1 MHGRMKFASFCAL
14 PLRGFESRLE
24 KSFCSS
30 REECFAVG
38 LLVLVEC
45 LAVGLLVLV
54 ECLALGLGE
63 TVGAA
68 SVLLPVSKPE
78 AISKVF
84 LQSACD
90 LVSFAEPAFVLR
102 WVLACLL
109 LGLCMSV
116 GGKVGVLKLCSCGA
130 LSRVVCA
137 RKGSRKRRLPRKPKR
152 RVQVWNR
159 WMRVEVA
166 CARMMRVRREPAV
179 VKLGN
184 ALRKL
189 AEEVILEAVSH
200 VLMGVNFVLRLLAC
214 LGRKMK
220 AWFLGILPFEVRWKS
235 RSSQDCELCL
245 GLPVEVQV
253 EDSDEELIP
262 DPFSSPDPP
271 AESAQPPK
279 RPRKDPPRDDPPP
292 AAPVED
298 PVEPEDVPISAS
310 EQKLSLHRRQG
321 HQPYWRH
328 CDVCQSARGKIP
340 ARRRGMKSNAAP
352 GELQMDFGFFGRH
365 VRFLVCV
372 HVMSG
377 YLSTV
382 VLTPDEP
389 VAAKALCKIF
399 SEMGLHG
406 LDVVVHGDQENL
418 LESVCRDAAKDRTF
432 VGRSFHWV
440 PFAKERPQ
448 SKGIVERHVG
458 LLKESFWSVWL
469 GLEERVGGQLALDGE
484 LFAEGMRYT
493 TRMYNLFHIGTESQS
508 SPLERLRG
516 TSVVPTRTYEF
527 GSIGFGKPQT
537 ARREHRGKRLVRCI
551 YVGPQGPNGHGIRAF
566 VPLANTV
573 PRLELMGAYRSK
585 TPTEFDVPALKA
597 LLGSRE
603 DPERPIKFDVPPD
616 APQPPGPPSPV
627 ALPDGSV
634 EFPKGAEGEAE
645 VASPGAEVPDDL
657 SGYAPSD
664 VGMDDPALEHEEPL
678 MEDGDEGMDVDGVP
692 DDEDDAMEEGLTWL
706 QEFGLALLFD
716 GPDLR
721 VRSSQS
727 GTQSAEKDVWFSQKF
742 GGTKIWVKVPAN
754 VVCEV
759 SGAVLAQKDVV
770 AGMKLELEELDAF
783 SVVTIIDEKKA
794 RKIATRRIHTTRW
807 VITAKPSKENPN
819 RVRARLVVRD
829 YALGS
834 SPLAEG
840 IYSPTTSLEALRGVL
855 AIHAVRGGTLLSAD
869 VSVAFM
875 QAPVQGTE
883 VIKFPLS
890 MVSESHEPLF
900 GQLFKAMNGLRIGP
914 LSWYIEFTN
923 KLRSMGF
930 QETADPTVHRRC
942 DPAGL
947 VLILCYVDDLIVYSE
962 DPSQAE
968 EIFRVLAKIYKMKRT
983 GVLKPREVGT
993 LEFLGRVIVRLSYDG
1008 PILFG
1013 LKPGYL
1019 SSLGEEFQISA
1030 GKARNLPNLE
1040 RLYKGQKESVPISRE
1055 AYERY
1060 RRVLGKLMWASLT
1073 LAHLQY
1079 PVGFLGRFQQ
1089 DPDSRAENCLRAVVR
1104 WITVLP
1110 EFMQEFHPSGEETA
1124 EKNLTGYVD
1133 ASWNVVSVSGAL
1145 LCWRGMMLKS
1155 FSRKQ
1160 ATTALS
1166 SAEAELIALVEASKE
1181 AVYVALLMETLVFG
1195 LEKQQETG
1203 SFHLV
1208 FLSDSEAAISIS
1220 AMSGLLRRVRH
1231 LELRA
1236 RYLQELVTSGRLVLR
1251 WISGELNPSDG
1262 LTKSVSE
1269 DRMLQTLLEGC
1280 GLVRLPQEDVSRVH
1294 VALASAVDSVAVAEL
1309 PSNLEKYLDVA
1320 QDLARGIVPLLVI
1333 ELFCGPESAISQA
1346 CRRAGVAYIGITA
1359 SENFV
1364 DQNTQEFLAETL
1376 SVLKSRYC
1384 TRIYVHIATPCTAGC
1399 SWRHYNLRKPGFKKK
1414 WHAKLREHQRNWKLL
1429 GALLGPY
1436 AKETA
1441 LLVTQEWPKTSAL
1454 WKEEVFL
1461 KIQKRLGLSFGK
1473 VVDRCSFDG
1482 VYKKW
1487 YFCSNHEKW
1496 VELFKCSPCDG
1507 MHTHVECS
1515 LYESGFYPTKLGR
1528 ALVTAARKLLGQEG
1542 V

>member
-45 LAVGLLVLV
+45 LAVGLLAVV

-78 AISKVF
+78 ALSRVF
-84 LQSACD
+84 VHPSD
-90 LVSFAEPAFVLR
+90 LEQPAAGLR
-102 WVLACLL
+102 WVLAYLL
-109 LGLCMSV
+109 LGLCVSV
-116 GGKVGVLKLCSCGA
+116 GLKVGVKKLCFCFRLG
-130 LSRVVCA
+130 RVDCA
-137 RKGSRKRRLPRKPKR
+137 RKGSRKRRLPRNPKLR
-152 RVQVWNR
+152 LRVWNR

-166 CARMMRVRREPAV
+166 CARMMRARREPAA

-184 ALRKL
+184 ASRKL

-235 RSSQDCELCL
+235 RSSQDCELCF

-469 GLEERVGGQLALDGE
+469 GLEERVGGQLALGGE

-493 TRMYNLFHIGTESQS
+493 TRMYNLYHIGTESQS

-716 GPDLR
+716 RPDLR

-1294 VALASAVDSVAVAEL
+1294 VALASAVDSVVVAEL

-1359 SENFV
+1359 AENFV
-1364 DQNTQEFLAETL
+1364 DPNTQEFLAETL

-1414 WHAKLREHQRNWKLL
+1414 WQAKLREHQRNWKLL

>member
-1 MHGRMKFASFCAL
+1 MEVE
-14 PLRGFESRLE
+14 ESE
-24 KSFCSS
+24 
-30 REECFAVG
+30 
-38 LLVLVEC
+38 
-45 LAVGLLVLV
+45 
-54 ECLALGLGE
+54 
-63 TVGAA
+63 
-68 SVLLPVSKPE
+68 
-78 AISKVF
+78 
-84 LQSACD
+84 
-90 LVSFAEPAFVLR
+90 
-102 WVLACLL
+102 
-109 LGLCMSV
+109 
-116 GGKVGVLKLCSCGA
+116 
-130 LSRVVCA
+130 
-137 RKGSRKRRLPRKPKR
+137 
-152 RVQVWNR
+152 
-159 WMRVEVA
+159 
-166 CARMMRVRREPAV
+166 
-179 VKLGN
+179 
-184 ALRKL
+184 
-189 AEEVILEAVSH
+189 
-200 VLMGVNFVLRLLAC
+200 
-214 LGRKMK
+214 
-220 AWFLGILPFEVRWKS
+220 
-235 RSSQDCELCL
+235 
-245 GLPVEVQV
+245 
-253 EDSDEELIP
+253 EELIP
-262 DPFSSPDPP
+262 DPFPSPEPP
-271 AESAQPPK
+271 AEPKQHPK

-298 PVEPEDVPISAS
+298 PVEPEDVPINAS
-310 EQKLSLHRRQG
+310 EQKLALHRRQG

-389 VAAKALCKIF
+389 VAGKALCKIF

-418 LESVCRDAAKDRTF
+418 LELVCRDAAKDRTF

-440 PFAKERPQ
+440 PFSKERPQ

-469 GLEERVGGQLALDGE
+469 GLEERVGGQLALGGE

-493 TRMYNLFHIGTESQS
+493 TRMYNLFHISTDLHS

-516 TSVVPTRTYEF
+516 TSVVPSRTYEF

-551 YVGPQGPNGHGIRAF
+551 YVGPQGPNGHGVRAF

-645 VASPGAEVPDDL
+645 IAPPGAEADDL

-664 VGMDDPALEHEEPL
+664 VGMEDPAPELENPL
-678 MEDGDEGMDVDGVP
+678 MEDGDEEMDVDLAP

-706 QEFGLALLFD
+706 QEFGLSLLFD

-721 VRSSQS
+721 VRASQS
-727 GTQSAEKDVWFSQKF
+727 GTQVPEKDVWFSQKF

-783 SVVTIIDEKKA
+783 SVVTIIEESKA

-834 SPLAEG
+834 SPLSEG

-855 AIHAVRGGTLLSAD
+855 AIHAVKGGTLLSAD

-875 QAPVQGTE
+875 QAPVQSTE
-883 VIKFPLS
+883 VIKFPSS
-890 MVSESHEPLF
+890 MVDESHHPLF
-900 GQLFKAMNGLRIGP
+900 GRLFKAMNGLRIGP

-942 DPAGL
+942 DPTGL

-962 DPSQAE
+962 GPGQAE
-968 EIFRVLAKIYKMKRT
+968 EIFKVLAKSYKMKNT
-983 GVLKPREVGT
+983 GVVKPREAGT

-1079 PVGFLGRFQQ
+1079 PVGYLGRFQQ

-1124 EKNLTGYVD
+1124 EKSLTGYVD
-1133 ASWNVVSVSGAL
+1133 ASWNIVSVSGAL

-1160 ATTALS
+1160 ATTSLS
-1166 SAEAELIALVEASKE
+1166 SAEAELIALVEAAKE
-1181 AVYVALLMETLVFG
+1181 AIYVALLMETLVFG

-1203 SFHLV
+1203 SFKLV

-1280 GLVRLPQEDVSRVH
+1280 GLVRLPQEDVSRIQ
-1294 VALASAVDSVAVAEL
+1294 VALASVVESVAAAEL
-1309 PSNLEKYLDVA
+1309 PSNLESSLT
-1320 QDLARGIVPLLVI
+1320 LLRTW
-1333 ELFCGPESAISQA
+1333 L
-1346 CRRAGVAYIGITA
+1346 
-1359 SENFV
+1359 
-1364 DQNTQEFLAETL
+1364 
-1376 SVLKSRYC
+1376 
-1384 TRIYVHIATPCTAGC
+1384 
-1399 SWRHYNLRKPGFKKK
+1399 
-1414 WHAKLREHQRNWKLL
+1414 
-1429 GALLGPY
+1429 
-1436 AKETA
+1436 
-1441 LLVTQEWPKTSAL
+1441 
-1454 WKEEVFL
+1454 
-1461 KIQKRLGLSFGK
+1461 
-1473 VVDRCSFDG
+1473 
-1482 VYKKW
+1482 
-1487 YFCSNHEKW
+1487 
-1496 VELFKCSPCDG
+1496 
-1507 MHTHVECS
+1507 
-1515 LYESGFYPTKLGR
+1515 
-1528 ALVTAARKLLGQEG
+1528 EG
-1542 V
+1542 

>member
-45 LAVGLLVLV
+45 LAVGLLAVV

-78 AISKVF
+78 ALSRVF
-84 LQSACD
+84 VHPSD
-90 LVSFAEPAFVLR
+90 LEQPAAGLR
-102 WVLACLL
+102 WVLAYLL
-109 LGLCMSV
+109 LGLCVSV
-116 GGKVGVLKLCSCGA
+116 GLKVGVKKLCFCFRLG
-130 LSRVVCA
+130 RVDCA
-137 RKGSRKRRLPRKPKR
+137 RKGSRKRRLPRNPKLR
-152 RVQVWNR
+152 LRVWNR

-166 CARMMRVRREPAV
+166 CAHMMRVRRETV
-179 VKLGN
+179 LVKFGQ
-184 ALRKL
+184 ALWKL
-189 AEEVILEAVSH
+189 VEEVILEAVSR
-200 VLMGVNFVLRLLAC
+200 VLMSMTLAVQLVVKLRRALQSWLV
-214 LGRKMK
+214 R
-220 AWFLGILPFEVRWKS
+220 ILPFEIRWKS
-235 RSSQDCELCL
+235 CGDREIEHCF
-245 GLPVEVQV
+245 GLPVEIQV
-253 EDSDEELIP
+253 DSDEELIP
-262 DPFSSPDPP
+262 DLEGSPAP
-271 AESAQPPK
+271 AESSEPAAERPPRPVRPPK
-279 RPRKDPPRDDPPP
+279 EPEAPSGPPP
-292 AAPVED
+292 HP
-298 PVEPEDVPISAS
+298 EPEPEEIPISVSA
-310 EQKLSLHRRQG
+310 QKLAKHQGQG
-321 HQPYWRH
+321 HQPYYKY
-328 CDVCQSARGKIP
+328 CDICQSARGKIP
-340 ARRRGMKSNAAP
+340 ARRKNMKTNAAP

-399 SEMGLHG
+399 DEMGLHG

-469 GLEERVGGQLALDGE
+469 GLEERVGGQLALGGE

-493 TRMYNLFHIGTESQS
+493 TRMYNLFHVGTDSHS

-516 TSVVPTRTYEF
+516 TSVVPTKTYEF

-551 YVGPQGPNGHGIRAF
+551 YVGPQGPNGHGVRAF
-566 VPLANTV
+566 VPLANTT

-585 TPTEFDVPALKA
+585 TPTEVDVPALKA

-645 VASPGAEVPDDL
+645 VAPPGAGVSDDL

-664 VGMDDPALEHEEPL
+664 VGMDDPAPEHDEPH
-678 MEDGDEGMDVDGVP
+678 MEYGDEEMDVDGAP
-692 DDEDDAMEEGLTWL
+692 EDEDDAMEEGLTWL
-706 QEFGLALLFD
+706 QEFGLAMLFD

-721 VRSSQS
+721 VRASQS
-727 GTQSAEKDVWFSQKF
+727 GTQSAEKEVWFSQKF
-742 GGTKIWVKVPAN
+742 GGTKVWVKVPAN

-759 SGAVLAQKDVV
+759 SGVVLAQKDVV

-783 SVVTIIDEKKA
+783 GVATIIDEKKA

-855 AIHAVRGGTLLSAD
+855 AIYAVRGGTLLSAD

-883 VIKFPLS
+883 VIKFPS
-890 MVSESHEPLF
+890 SVVSESHEPLF
-900 GQLFKAMNGLRIGP
+900 GQLFKAMNGLRVGP

-942 DPAGL
+942 DHTGL

-968 EIFRVLAKIYKMKRT
+968 EIFKVLAKIYKMKKT
-983 GVLKPREVGT
+983 GVLKPRETGT

-1019 SSLGEEFQISA
+1019 SSLGDEFQISA

-1040 RLYKGQKESVPISRE
+1040 RLYKSQKESVPISRE

-1079 PVGFLGRFQQ
+1079 PVGYLGRFQQ
-1089 DPDSRAENCLRAVVR
+1089 DPDSRAEACLRAVVR
-1104 WITVLP
+1104 WVLSLP
-1110 EFMQEFHPSGEETA
+1110 EYLQEFYPSGEESA
-1124 EKNLTGYVD
+1124 EKSLTGYVD
-1133 ASWNVVSVSGAL
+1133 ASWNIVSVSGAL

-1166 SAEAELIALVEASKE
+1166 SAEAELVALVEAAKE
-1181 AVYVALLMETLVFG
+1181 AIYVALLMETLLFG
-1195 LEKQQETG
+1195 LEKHQETG
-1203 SFHLV
+1203 KFKLV

-1236 RYLQELVTSGRLVLR
+1236 RYLQELVTIGRLVLR
-1251 WISGELNPSDG
+1251 WISGEWNPSDG

-1280 GLVRLPQEDVSRVH
+1280 GLVRLPQEDVSRVQ
-1294 VALASAVDSVAVAEL
+1294 VALASVLESVDVATL
-1309 PSNLEKYLDVA
+1309 PSHLEKYLDVA
-1320 QDLARGIVPLLVI
+1320 RDLARGIVPLLVI

-1346 CRRAGVAYIGITA
+1346 CKRSGVAYIGITEA
-1359 SENFV
+1359 ENFV
-1364 DQNTQEFLAETL
+1364 DPHTQEFLAETL
-1376 SVLKSRYC
+1376 LVLKSRFR
-1384 TRIYVHIATPCTAGC
+1384 TSIYVHIATPCTAGC
-1399 SWRHYNLRKPGFKKK
+1399 SWRHYNLKKPGFRKK
-1414 WHAKLREHQRNWKLL
+1414 WQRKLQEHQRNWKLL

-1436 AKETA
+1436 AKEPG

-1461 KIQKRLGLSFGK
+1461 KIKKRLGLSFGK

-1487 YFCSNHEKW
+1487 YFCCNHEKW
-1496 VELFKCSPCDG
+1496 LELFKCSPCDKV
-1507 MHTHVECS
+1507 HTHVECS
-1515 LYESGFYPTKLGR
+1515 LYESGFYPMKLGR